1 MRTFAEKY
9 LQPHLVFG
17 ELTFEEYCS
26 KIPKFY
32 FRKEVP
38 EDVIKNFEVVEKML
52 ALSYYEYKLID
63 EAYAKAIHTFEMAMS
78 IRYKELFPESKK
90 ATFNILITELS
101 KLNFFDTNL
110 DTLKHV
116 KYMRNHYSHPE
127 RHSFG
132 GIVFWNR
139 IEFPSRLINE
149 MYEDVELRL
158 ERRKLTEEFLQQL
171 EKANLNKSLVMEIE
185 GKQTILFSMYL
196 LFINNKRTP
205 KTCLL
210 VCTPLFDLEQD
221 GDSIKVPFVFKS
233 KLSNPTF
240 NGDTLTGV
248 SFSAK
253 KKVTFSPISKHPKLL
268 PTFEKWNSEFDKMK
282 NKFQYEQS
290 TGIYVSEI
298 YLPEIQEFQ
307 KMK

>member
-1 MRTFAEKY
+1 MTFAEIY

-17 ELTFEEYCS
+17 ELNFEEYCS

-32 FRKEVP
+32 FRMGVP
-38 EDVIKNFEVVEKML
+38 KDVIQNFEVVEKML

-78 IRYKELFPESKK
+78 IRYKEIFPQSKK

-101 KLNFFDTNL
+101 KLNLFDTDL

-132 GIVFWNR
+132 GIVFWKR
-139 IEFPSRLINE
+139 IEFTSHLINE
-149 MYEDVELRL
+149 MYEDIELRL
-158 ERRKLTEEFLQQL
+158 ERNKITEEFLHQL

-185 GKQTILFSMYL
+185 GKQTILFSMSL

-210 VCTPLFDLEQD
+210 VCTPLFDMEQD
-221 GDSIKVPFVFKS
+221 GDSIIVPFVFKS

-240 NGDTLTGV
+240 IDGSLKGE

-253 KKVTFSPISKHPKLL
+253 KQVSFSPISKHPNLF
-268 PTFEKWNSEFDKMK
+268 PTFEKWNSEYERKK
-282 NKFQYEQS
+282 NKFQYETS
-290 TGIYVSEI
+290 TGFYITEI
-298 YLPEIQEFQ
+298 YQHEVQEFQ
-307 KMK
+307 EM